1 MPKMYFSIIMFV
13 IWLFIGGYNMAVA
26 ENISRFA
33 FFACWV
39 TLLLY
44 IIAVSVL

>member
-1 MPKMYFSIIMFV
+1 MFTVAMFV
-13 IWLFIGGYNMAVA
+13 IWLVIGGYNMVLA

-33 FFACWV
+33 FFSCWI

-44 IIAVSVL
+44 IIAASLL

>member
-1 MPKMYFSIIMFV
+1 MPDILFTITMFA
-13 IWLFIGGYNMAVA
+13 IWLFIGSYNMVIAK
-26 ENISRFA
+26 NISRFA

-44 IIAVSVL
+44 IIATSVL